1 MVEAVIWDFGGV
13 LTTSPF
19 EAFTRFETERGL
31 PADIIR
37 RTNAANHLENAW
49 AKFERAEVDIHAF
62 DELFATESRALG
74 AEVRGKDVLPLLSGD
89 LRPEMVE
96 ALKRVKAR
104 FKTGCITNNLP
115 ANAIGSHSGRSLYV
129 AEVMVLFDHVIE
141 SAKIGLRKP
150 DPRIY
155 QMMVETLKVEPEEL
169 RLSRRPRRQPE
180 TRARDGH
187 DHDQGTQRRAGDHR
201 TGSGNR
207 ADIALGGIPE
217 FAGSHDQTALVLWR
231 ERRQNTPKSLNSELK
246 PLGDIRP
253 SASIEAVESGLAAQG
268 YIASRQI
275 ATAVYLAQQIEKPI
289 LVEGPAGVGKTE
301 LAKAIA
307 AWRGLKMIRLQCYEG
322 LDEAKALYEWK
333 YAKQLLYTQIL
344 KDKLGEVLGGA
355 PTLEAALN
363 QLHDFGDV
371 FFSKEFV
378 EPRPLLQALEQPA
391 GCVLLIDEIDKSD
404 AEFESLLLE
413 ILSDFQVTIPELG
426 TVVAVAAPTVIL
438 TSNSERD
445 LGDALKRRCLHLHIG
460 FPEQKLEERIVE
472 SRVPGISQTLRKQMV
487 GFIHEIRTLDLKKL
501 PSVSETIDWARVLVL
516 LQAPE
521 LGHEIVKD
529 TLNVLLK
536 YEADIEATMPQVS
549 TFIAKASRQNV
560 FG

>member
-1 MVEAVIWDFGGV
+1 M
-13 LTTSPF
+13 PPK
-19 EAFTRFETERGL
+19 RGL
-31 PADIIR
+31 
-37 RTNAANHLENAW
+37 
-49 AKFERAEVDIHAF
+49 F
-62 DELFATESRALG
+62 
-74 AEVRGKDVLPLLSGD
+74 
-89 LRPEMVE
+89 
-96 ALKRVKAR
+96 
-104 FKTGCITNNLP
+104 
-115 ANAIGSHSGRSLYV
+115 
-129 AEVMVLFDHVIE
+129 
-141 SAKIGLRKP
+141 
-150 DPRIY
+150 
-155 QMMVETLKVEPEEL
+155 
-169 RLSRRPRRQPE
+169 
-180 TRARDGH
+180 
-187 DHDQGTQRRAGDHR
+187 
-201 TGSGNR
+201 
-207 ADIALGGIPE
+207 
-217 FAGSHDQTALVLWR
+217 FAGNAGRTSLKQDLWERHFVADQKAST
-231 ERRQNTPKSLNSELK
+231 
-246 PLGDIRP
+246 
-253 SASIEAVESGLAAQG
+253 SIEAVESGLAAQG

-275 ATAVYLAQQIEKPI
+275 ATAVYLSQQIEKPI

-307 AWRGLKMIRLQCYEG
+307 AWRGMKMIRLQCYEG

-355 PTLEAALN
+355 QTLHEALD

-378 EPRPLLQALEQPA
+378 EPRPLLQALEQPG

-426 TVVAVAAPTVIL
+426 TVSAITPPTVIL

-460 FPEQKLEERIVE
+460 FPEQRLEERIVE
-472 SRVPGISQTLRKQMV
+472 SRVPGISQTLRRQMV
-487 GFIHEIRTLDLKKL
+487 GFIHEIRSLDLKKL

-516 LQAPE
+516 LQANE
-521 LGHEIVKD
+521 LDTDIVKD

-536 YEADIEATMPQVS
+536 YEADIEAAHPQIT
-549 TFIAKASRQNV
+549 TFIAKAARSNV

>member
-1 MVEAVIWDFGGV
+1 MAEQ
-13 LTTSPF
+13 
-19 EAFTRFETERGL
+19 
-31 PADIIR
+31 
-37 RTNAANHLENAW
+37 NA
-49 AKFERAEVDIHAF
+49 
-62 DELFATESRALG
+62 S
-74 AEVRGKDVLPLLSGD
+74 
-89 LRPEMVE
+89 
-96 ALKRVKAR
+96 
-104 FKTGCITNNLP
+104 
-115 ANAIGSHSGRSLYV
+115 
-129 AEVMVLFDHVIE
+129 
-141 SAKIGLRKP
+141 
-150 DPRIY
+150 
-155 QMMVETLKVEPEEL
+155 
-169 RLSRRPRRQPE
+169 
-180 TRARDGH
+180 
-187 DHDQGTQRRAGDHR
+187 
-201 TGSGNR
+201 
-207 ADIALGGIPE
+207 
-217 FAGSHDQTALVLWR
+217 TA
-231 ERRQNTPKSLNSELK
+231 
-246 PLGDIRP
+246 
-253 SASIEAVESGLAAQG
+253 IEAVESGLAAQG

-275 ATAVYLAQQIEKPI
+275 ATAVYLSDKIEKPI

-307 AWRGLKMIRLQCYEG
+307 AWRGMKMIRLQCYEG

-355 PTLEAALN
+355 QTLQAALA

-378 EPRPLLQALEQPA
+378 EPRPLLQALEQPG

-426 TVVAVAAPTVIL
+426 TVSAITPPTVIL

-460 FPEQKLEERIVE
+460 FPEQRLEERIVE
-472 SRVPGISQTLRKQMV
+472 SRVPGLSQTLRRQMV
-487 GFIHEIRTLDLKKL
+487 GFIHEIRSLDLKKL

-516 LQAPE
+516 LQAAE
-521 LGHEIVKD
+521 LDTEIVKD

-536 YEADIEATMPQVS
+536 YEADIEAAAPHVT
-549 TFIAKASRQNV
+549 TFIAKAARSNV